1 MKIAKD
7 TMKTKKWVRVRVRIV
22 HVLVHVKDFNLSN
35 VFEEGPKQRYSL
47 ERVYNRMYCLI

>member
-22 HVLVHVKDFNLSN
+22 HVLVHVKDFKLSN